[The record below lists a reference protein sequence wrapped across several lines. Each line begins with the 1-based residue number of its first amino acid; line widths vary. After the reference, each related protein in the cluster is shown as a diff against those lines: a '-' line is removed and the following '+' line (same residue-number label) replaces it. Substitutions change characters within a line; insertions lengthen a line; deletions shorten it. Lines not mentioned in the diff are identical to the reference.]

1 MAPLRTPASR
11 WLSVA
16 LLAAATIVAACGEGP
31 ADPSTDEMSKG
42 TLTAASTIPRP
53 ESKAILTVTGSISK
67 SNSDRGLKLDMDTLD
82 EMPTAEA
89 TVFEPFVKHDVTF
102 SGVMLDDLLTIA
114 GADRNAESLF
124 MTALDDYTVDL
135 ATSDLEGARAMLATR
150 ENGEPIKLRAGGPV
164 RIVFLTDGVL
174 GSNPDTW
181 IWSVKTIEVRT

>member
-1 MAPLRTPASR
+1 MTALRTPLSR
-11 WLSVA
+11 WLSVG
-16 LLAAATIVAACGEGP
+16 LLAAATMATACGEGP
-31 ADPSTDEMSKG
+31 AGAPADALSKG

-53 ESKAILTVTGSISK
+53 ESKAVLTIRGSLSK
-67 SNSDRGLKLDMDTLD
+67 GNSDRGLKLDMETLG

-114 GADRNAESLF
+114 GADPDAESLF

-135 ATSDLEGARAMLATR
+135 AMSDLEGARAMLATR
-150 ENGEPIKLRAGGPV
+150 ENGKPIKLRSGGPV

-181 IWSVKTIEVRT
+181 IWSVKTIDVRT